1 MTMRDFVISLTLAF
15 AGSFAFASIVP
26 APAET
31 FDQRWD
37 AAFPHVAQ
45 AIENHHPVPS
55 PKPVAKDACER
66 HGMHKVWR
74 NHHRSWNCK

>member
-1 MTMRDFVISLTLAF
+1 MTMRDFVISLALAF
-15 AGSFAFASIVP
+15 VGSFAIASIV
-26 APAET
+26 PAET

-45 AIENHHPVPS
+45 VVESHRPVPS
-55 PKPVAKDACER
+55 PKPAVKDVCER